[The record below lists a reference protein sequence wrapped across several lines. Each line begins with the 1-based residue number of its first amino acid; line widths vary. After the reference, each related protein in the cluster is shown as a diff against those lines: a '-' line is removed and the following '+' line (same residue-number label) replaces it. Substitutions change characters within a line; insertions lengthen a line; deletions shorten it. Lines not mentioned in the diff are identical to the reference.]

1 MRHYI
6 HRICHACIFKVNIY
20 LFLIS
25 VYHYKVVMWMY
36 FISFWIYQNNF
47 TLFKRGRM
55 FTSLILKLT
64 PWPSPRHYL
73 KLHAEAVSVVAD
85 NLQLTTPSLS
95 QEYRYRF
102 TSKKILFPRILVY
115 FWRLVTISITPI
127 NINHIHKQFD
137 FKL

>member
-1 MRHYI
+1 
-6 HRICHACIFKVNIY
+6 
-20 LFLIS
+20 
-25 VYHYKVVMWMY
+25 
-36 FISFWIYQNNF
+36 
-47 TLFKRGRM
+47 M
-55 FTSLILKLT
+55 FTSVKRQHLVYQSGLKLT

-115 FWRLVTISITPI
+115 F
-127 NINHIHKQFD
+127 
-137 FKL
+137 